1 MDTLRGYMD
10 LVELCLDTYD
20 HHSAVERVM
29 HYTHSNIHEPE
40 NNYTGRRKSD

>member
-1 MDTLRGYMD
+1 MDTLGGYMD
-10 LVELCLDTYD
+10 LVELCMDTYD

-29 HYTHSNIHEPE
+29 NYTHSNIHEPQ